1 MEKDNDFQRTKGAF
15 LSMKTVEKVIIER
28 LSETSGVEILPQGID
43 TKVFIIFFCY
53 KEVSCFLSICCNF
66 CF

>member
-43 TKVFIIFFCY
+43 TKVFIIF
-53 KEVSCFLSICCNF
+53 LP
-66 CF
+66 